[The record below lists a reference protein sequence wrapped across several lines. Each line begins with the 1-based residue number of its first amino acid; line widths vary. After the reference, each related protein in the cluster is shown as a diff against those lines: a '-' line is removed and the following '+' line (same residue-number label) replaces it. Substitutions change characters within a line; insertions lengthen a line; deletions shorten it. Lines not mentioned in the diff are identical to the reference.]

1 MLASILACGIAC
13 SLAAHASPPG
23 PRITLTAGVLQGR
36 HFGTTGSQWAF
47 LGIPYASAPVGKLR
61 WRPPQPPAA
70 WPGTRRASH
79 YGPACPQLP
88 AAWLPFPAWNE
99 DCLYLNVW
107 TPQISENARLP
118 VIVYFHGGSNQ
129 AGYSH
134 LTPLGR
140 ALSPFG
146 IVVVTANYRL
156 GPMGF
161 LALPALTAESSH
173 HASGNYGLLDQ
184 IAARGL
190 FQRAIMESGDCQG
203 TLNEDIRTSISYN
216 GLSDTGEGAG
226 KRLAADLGI
235 GFGPEALK
243 RLRAVPVGTILKAS
257 LQDRTIRFG
266 AIVDGWVVPRQPAR
280 IFAEGSQ
287 AHIPILAGSNANEAA
302 VFGPGPGTVGEYKQL
317 LRRDTRTYAE
327 QEFETWPAFSDAQVP
342 QQYLQLESDSF
353 AYGAWSMGRVMTR
366 IGQPAWLY
374 RFTWAES
381 GRRSRLGA
389 YHGEELLF
397 LGNTFPGHWGSSNGD
412 RAFSEALRQYWT
424 NFAKTGDPNG
434 AGLPEWPAYNPSTN
448 QIQELGHQIQSN
460 PASPKLLLLEGIMRP
475 ILASENSL
483 IDRIRHAIKDPPSAE

>member
-1 MLASILACGIAC
+1 
-13 SLAAHASPPG
+13 
-23 PRITLTAGVLQGR
+23 
-36 HFGTTGSQWAF
+36 
-47 LGIPYASAPVGKLR
+47 
-61 WRPPQPPAA
+61 
-70 WPGTRRASH
+70 
-79 YGPACPQLP
+79 
-88 AAWLPFPAWNE
+88 
-99 DCLYLNVW
+99 
-107 TPQISENARLP
+107 
-118 VIVYFHGGSNQ
+118 VYFHGGSNQ

-134 LTPLGR
+134 LTPLGQ
-140 ALSPFG
+140 ALSPLG

-184 IAARGL
+184 IAALYWVRENISHFGGDSRRITVMGQSAGAVDICLLMTSPLARGL

-203 TLNEDIRTSISYN
+203 TLNEDIRSSISYN

-226 KRLAADLGI
+226 KRLATDLGI

-243 RLRAVPVGTILKAS
+243 RLRAIPVGTILKAC
-257 LQDRTIRFG
+257 LHDRTIRFG
-266 AIVDGWVVPRQPAR
+266 AIVDGWVIPKQPAR

-302 VFGPGPGTVGEYKQL
+302 VFGPAPGTVGEYTQL
-317 LRRDTRTYAE
+317 LRRDTGTYAE

-342 QQYLQLESDSF
+342 QQYLQLESDTF

-397 LGNTFPGHWGSSNGD
+397 LGNTFPGHWGSSSGD

-434 AGLPEWPAYNPSTN
+434 AGLPEWPAYDSSTN
-448 QIQELGHQIQSN
+448 QFQELGHQIQSV
-460 PASPKLLLLEGIMRP
+460 PASPKLLRLENIMRP
-475 ILASENSL
+475 ILASET
-483 IDRIRHAIKDPPSAE
+483 P